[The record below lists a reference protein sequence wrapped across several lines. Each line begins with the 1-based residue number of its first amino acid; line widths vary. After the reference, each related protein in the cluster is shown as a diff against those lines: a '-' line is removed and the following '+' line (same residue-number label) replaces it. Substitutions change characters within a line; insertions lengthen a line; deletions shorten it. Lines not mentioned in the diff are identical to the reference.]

1 MKKNKKVYEDKVYR
15 LTRDAAPLSYMLSS
29 KHTKRKALLYFDE
42 DTGINRALRYARN
55 QKSIF
60 EDEQDGNAILEPI
73 IFEEGMLRV
82 PRQNQILQEFLKL
95 HPGNGNVFY
104 EVNNEQDAAQ
114 DMEAMNFELEAQIAA
129 RDLSLSKLES
139 ISRVVLGVR
148 ADKMTTA
155 ELKRDIM
162 VFARRDPQEF
172 LDLINDPMVEL
183 QDEVVKMFSATLLQ
197 MRNKN
202 RDVYFNL
209 KKNRT
214 KMLTVPHGEEPSYI
228 VASYFQTDEG
238 VESYKL
244 LKKMLDK

>member
-1 MKKNKKVYEDKVYR
+1 MKKSKQVYHDKVYR
-15 LTRDAAPLSYMLSS
+15 LRRDAAPLSYMLAS
-29 KHTKRKALLYFDE
+29 KHTKRKALLHFDE
-42 DTGINRALRYARN
+42 ETGVNRSLRYARN

-82 PRQNQILQEFLKL
+82 SRQNQILQQFLEL

-104 EVNNEQDAAQ
+104 EVNNEQDAAA
-114 DMEAMNFELEAQIAA
+114 DMEIMNFELEAQVAA
-129 RDLSLSKLES
+129 RDLTLAKLES

-172 LDLINDPMVEL
+172 LDLINDPMVGL

-209 KKNRT
+209 KKNKT

>member
-1 MKKNKKVYEDKVYR
+1 MNKIKKVYEDKVYK
-15 LTRDAAPLSYMLSS
+15 LSRDAAPLSYMLSS

-42 DTGINRALRYARN
+42 ETGVNRALRYARN

-60 EDEQDGNAILEPI
+60 EDE
-73 IFEEGMLRV
+73 
-82 PRQNQILQEFLKL
+82 K
-95 HPGNGNVFY
+95 
-104 EVNNEQDAAQ
+104 DAAQ
-114 DMEAMNFELEAQIAA
+114 DMEAMNFELEAQVAA

-139 ISRVVLGVR
+139 ISRVILGVK

-162 VFARRDPQEF
+162 IFARRDPQEF
-172 LDLINDPMVEL
+172 LDLINDPMVGL

-209 KKNRT
+209 KKNKT
-214 KMLTVPHGEEPSYI
+214 KLLTVPHGEEPSFI

-238 VESYKL
+238 IESYKL
-244 LKKMLDK
+244 LKKILDK

>member
-1 MKKNKKVYEDKVYR
+1 
-15 LTRDAAPLSYMLSS
+15 
-29 KHTKRKALLYFDE
+29 
-42 DTGINRALRYARN
+42 
-55 QKSIF
+55 
-60 EDEQDGNAILEPI
+60 
-73 IFEEGMLRV
+73 
-82 PRQNQILQEFLKL
+82 
-95 HPGNGNVFY
+95 
-104 EVNNEQDAAQ
+104 
-114 DMEAMNFELEAQIAA
+114 
-129 RDLSLSKLES
+129 
-139 ISRVVLGVR
+139 
-148 ADKMTTA
+148 MTTA

-162 VFARRDPQEF
+162 IFARRDPQEF

-183 QDEVVKMFSATLLQ
+183 QDEVVRFFSATLLQ

-209 KKNRT
+209 KKNKT